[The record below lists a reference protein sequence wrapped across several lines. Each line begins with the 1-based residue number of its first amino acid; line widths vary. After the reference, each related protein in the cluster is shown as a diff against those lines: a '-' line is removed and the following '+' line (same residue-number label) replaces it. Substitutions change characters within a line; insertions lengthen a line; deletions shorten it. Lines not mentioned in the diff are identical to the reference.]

1 MCQHNGKSLN
11 VTTSVVHNSP
21 SLTRY
26 KIYDTPSQIQPENGS
41 KKPKHIA
48 EGCKFIKYLIKSCV
62 RLFYYIVELQD
73 ISHCRASSVFMDT
86 YLSIFSFID

>member
-1 MCQHNGKSLN
+1 MCQHNGKFLN

-26 KIYDTPSQIQPENGS
+26 KIYDTHSQIQPEDVS

-48 EGCKFIKYLIKSCV
+48 EGCKLIKYLI
-62 RLFYYIVELQD
+62 
-73 ISHCRASSVFMDT
+73 
-86 YLSIFSFID
+86 